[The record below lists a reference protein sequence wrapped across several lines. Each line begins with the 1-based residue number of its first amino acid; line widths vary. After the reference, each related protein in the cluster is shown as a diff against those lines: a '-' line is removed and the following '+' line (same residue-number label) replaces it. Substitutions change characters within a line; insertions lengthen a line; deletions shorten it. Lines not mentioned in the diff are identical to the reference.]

1 MLPIALLTLNGQ
13 VRGRR
18 LILVG
23 LLLATPALL
32 ALAYRGSER
41 HPDGALFSVQMIDN
55 LVLPLL
61 IPLTALLLASTA
73 LGGEV
78 EDRTLLYLTLRPVPR
93 LSIAI
98 GKLLAVSLITVAL
111 TEVSVLLMYL
121 IAAAGSGESRVLV
134 AGLVAGLVGPV
145 AYCSLF
151 LPLGLLA
158 PRRGLIVGLIYVL
171 VWEATAAGI
180 SAVFATLSVRRYVLG
195 TIDAT
200 LDSARL
206 INMDRATVGGLA
218 SILVLVAV
226 VAAAIG
232 FTTWWIR
239 RMEIP

>member
-18 LILVG
+18 LIVVG
-23 LLLATPALL
+23 LLLAAPALL
-32 ALAYRGSER
+32 ALAYRGSEAR
-41 HPDGALFSVQMIDN
+41 PDAALFAVQLIDN
-55 LVLPLL
+55 LLLPLL

-93 LSIAI
+93 LSIAV
-98 GKLLAVSLITVAL
+98 GKLLAVSLITVAM
-111 TEVSVLLMYL
+111 TELSVLLMYV
-121 IAAAGSGESRVLV
+121 IAAAGLGGSRVLL
-134 AGLVAGLVGPV
+134 AGLVAGLTGSV

-158 PRRGLIVGLIYVL
+158 PRRGLIIGLIYVL
-171 VWEATAAGI
+171 VWEAAAAGI
-180 SAVFATLSVRRYVLG
+180 SAVFATLSIRRYVLG
-195 TIDAT
+195 AIDAT

-206 INMDRATVGGLA
+206 INVDRAGVGGFTSL
-218 SILVLVAV
+218 LVLIALVAV
-226 VAAAIG
+226 AIG
-232 FTTWWIR
+232 FTTWWLR